1 MPRLLDR
8 TKGYA
13 AYAVRRAL
21 GRSPDARVEALE
33 REVREL
39 KRTLAQQLR
48 LYNGLSVNSF
58 GNLVNLDHRR
68 RHHFVSRDDSVVLST
83 VEGFPYAVDFQV
95 NPASLPFCENAVA
108 GIVDCASDDA
118 DVTGCGDRIEFHA
131 GTYVAARLDSPDA
144 PGNVAVV
151 LDWCA
156 PSTDFRPPTDLG
168 GNWNYGVPNG
178 WMLLSVGDAC
188 AGGCQQVMVPFWNVP
203 TP

>member
-1 MPRLLDR
+1 MPSLLDR
-8 TKGYA
+8 TRGYA
-13 AYAVRRAL
+13 AFAVRRAL
-21 GRSPDARVEALE
+21 GRSPDARIAELE

-95 NPASLPFCENAVA
+95 NPAALPFCENAIA
-108 GIVDCASDDA
+108 GIVDCTDDDA

-131 GTYVAARLDSPDA
+131 GTYVAAKLDTPDHA
-144 PGNVAVV
+144 GNAAIR

-156 PSTDFRPPTDLG
+156 PDTDSRPPEELG
-168 GNWNYGVPNG
+168 GWSYGVPDG
-178 WMLLSVGDAC
+178 WMELSVGDAC
-188 AGGCQQVMVPFWNVP
+188 AGGCTTVLVPYWANP
-203 TP
+203 AP

>member
-1 MPRLLDR
+1 MPSLLDR

-13 AYAVRRAL
+13 AFAVRRAL
-21 GRSPDARVEALE
+21 GRSPDARIAELE

-68 RHHFVSRDDSVVLST
+68 RHHLISRDDSVVLST

-95 NPASLPFCENAVA
+95 NTAALPFCENAIA
-108 GIVDCASDDA
+108 GIVDCAEDAA

-131 GTYVAARLDSPDA
+131 GTYVAAVLDA
-144 PGNVAVV
+144 PDTAGNVAVR

-156 PSTDFRPPTDLG
+156 PG
-168 GNWNYGVPNG
+168 GGIPAVEWGMFTAPGANVG
-178 WMLLSVGDAC
+178 WLRLSMGDAC
-188 AGGCQQVMVPFWNVP
+188 AGNCTDVVVPYWIDA